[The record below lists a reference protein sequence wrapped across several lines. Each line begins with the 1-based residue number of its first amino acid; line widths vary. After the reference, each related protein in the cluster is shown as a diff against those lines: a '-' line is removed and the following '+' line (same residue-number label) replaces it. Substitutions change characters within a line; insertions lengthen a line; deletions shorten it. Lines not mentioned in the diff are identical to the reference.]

1 MRSAISSIEQ
11 SSGNSRT
18 VFSTISFSVMRK
30 IMLLR
35 PLTKQATPEAAKC
48 SIGFERWDV
57 HAAKARHA
65 SDTLQPALPPD
76 VRKVYDLPEYASMN
90 SGLCPCSEA

>member
-30 IMLLR
+30 LCCYDL
-35 PLTKQATPEAAKC
+35 PKQAAPEAAKC
-48 SIGFERWDV
+48 SAGFERWDV

-65 SDTLQPALPPD
+65 SDTLQPASPPD
-76 VRKVYDLPEYASMN
+76 VRKVSDLPEWASMN
-90 SGLCPCSEA
+90 SGLCPCAEA